1 MTGSAVTKYSM
12 RRKMNKD
19 KHTTRAYMFLTL
31 GVLATSYHFYAG
43 AHGNNASPGSM
54 RLVSDGRRLT
64 GTPAAPIAAPVV
76 NATVVAVS
84 NFPKDLFTAEDKKNG
99 AILLHIYLAL
109 VTFYGIAILCDNYFE
124 PALECLCEAFDLK
137 EDVAGATFMAA
148 GGSAPELATSIMGL
162 FVSKSDIGIG
172 TIVGSAVFN
181 VLFVIAVCAWAA
193 PGLPLSWWPL
203 ARDCTYYCFSIQV
216 LVLFVLDQQIEGYE
230 AIVLLLLYVGYVLIM
245 KYNEKL
251 QVSVTRIVDHQEGFH
266 EKKGK
271 MRQTAVKLVENN
283 IADVFIYVVI
293 TVNVVATFGFDD
305 SKVGVAFNEICGYIY
320 MAEFAFKIYGYG
332 FFGYWMDALNAFD
345 GVLVYMVIVEIL
357 LLSNS
362 SWLGSVRAVRIFR
375 FFRMIRIL
383 RILRLYRAMSSQK
396 VDKSTQT
403 DESVFSGENGQ
414 ADELIDVDGG
424 SEKSEEASKAEPAA
438 PAEPVKKNQVV
449 PVPAAAEDKEADKER
464 GEGGDGGKGGE
475 EEEEDD
481 DEDEGP
487 FDPFELPDGVLG
499 KIVTVVNLP
508 VVLLMYYTIPD
519 VGHPGKLMGIFPNN
533 KKFLVTFF
541 MCIVWITILSYF
553 MVWMATEF
561 GLTTGIPDPV
571 MGLTFLAAGTSIPDA
586 MSSLAVARR
595 GFGDMAVSSS
605 IGSNIFDIL
614 IGLPVPWCIK
624 TLIVD
629 GAVTGDWEDGKAVQI
644 SSEGLP
650 IMIITLFVM
659 VALVITCIH
668 LANWKLTKNLGYI
681 FMFLYVLFVIESLC
695 LEYGVF

>member
-1 MTGSAVTKYSM
+1 MK
-12 RRKMNKD
+12 RKLNRD
-19 KHTTRAYMFLTL
+19 KHSNRAYMFVTL
-31 GVLATSYHFYAG
+31 GFLATAYYGYF
-43 AHGNNASPGSM
+43 GNDQNSGDTDF
-54 RLVSDGRRLT
+54 RLLSNSRRLGDDNST
-64 GTPAAPIAAPVV
+64 
-76 NATVVAVS
+76 NANITAKVAVS
-84 NFPKDLFTAEDKKNG
+84 NFPTDLFTPEEKKNG
-99 AILLHIYLAL
+99 AIMLHIYLAL

-124 PALECLCEAFDLK
+124 PALECICEAFDLK

-230 AIVLLLLYVGYVLIM
+230 ALILLCLYFGYVLIM
-245 KYNEKL
+245 KYNSQL
-251 QVSVTRIVDHQEGFH
+251 AVSITKIVDQQDGFH
-266 EKKGK
+266 EKKGN
-271 MRQTAVKLVENN
+271 MREGAVKIIENN
-283 IADVFIYVVI
+283 FADAFIYAVI
-293 TVNVVATFGFDD
+293 TINVIATFGFD
-305 SKVGVAFNEICGYIY
+305 STTNGVATNEICGYIY
-320 MAEFAFKIYGYG
+320 IAEFAFKIYGYG

-345 GVLVYMVIVEIL
+345 GVLVYMVIIEIL

-375 FFRMIRIL
+375 VFRMFRIL
-383 RILRLYRAMSSQK
+383 RVLRLYRAMSSQK

-403 DESVFSGENGQ
+403 DQSIFSGEGGIAVADTDKTGQ
-414 ADELIDVDGG
+414 DKLAVVDASASASDDGG
-424 SEKSEEASKAEPAA
+424 EKSEEASKPEPPAPAA
-438 PAEPVKKNQVV
+438 PVVKAANKNQVV
-449 PVPAAAEDKEADKER
+449 PVPAEGDDAKKDDAGDA
-464 GEGGDGGKGGE
+464 EGGGDD
-475 EEEEDD
+475 DD

-487 FDPFELPDGVLG
+487 YDPFELPDGCLG
-499 KIVTVVNLP
+499 KVVTVINLP
-508 VVLLMYYTIPD
+508 VVLLMWSTIPD
-519 VGHPGKLMGIFPNN
+519 VGSDKGFIPQD
-533 KKFLVTFF
+533 KKYPVTFF

-561 GLTTGIPDPV
+561 GLTAGIPDPV

-614 IGLPVPWCIK
+614 VGLPVPWCIK

-629 GAVTGDWEDGKAVQI
+629 QSISGTWEAGTAVQI

-650 IMIITLFVM
+650 IMIITLFIM

-668 LANWKLTKNLGYI
+668 LANWKLTRNLGYI
-681 FMFLYVLFVIESLC
+681 FMFLYVLFVVESLC